1 MSPVNHTSTGGTW
14 PTGHHTATS
23 AAPGRTGSAGEPV
36 RMPAR
41 QDPASKGP
49 LTDREVVTPQMT
61 EPKTCVSSKPP
72 DDADTV
78 RLETSLCER
87 PPQGPPSRS
96 RPQATLPQTLRKPPE
111 CAAVTAP
118 PPRRAGPPD
127 RGARGQLLTQ
137 QGPRRPGHRENRR
150 EPHLSRCVCHPV
162 TPRCGSRD

>member
-41 QDPASKGP
+41 RVPASKGP

-72 DDADTV
+72 DDADTIC
-78 RLETSLCER
+78 LETSLCER
-87 PPQGPPSRS
+87 RPEEPPAGDASSNAKEAARVRS
-96 RPQATLPQTLRKPPE
+96 GD
-111 CAAVTAP
+111 
-118 PPRRAGPPD
+118 RAIP
-127 RGARGQLLTQ
+127 
-137 QGPRRPGHRENRR
+137 
-150 EPHLSRCVCHPV
+150 
-162 TPRCGSRD
+162 